1 MEKFLAKCIANTT
14 VQGINVGKV
23 YCVEHDL
30 NYKIIYNETKKN
42 FESALGNKEW
52 FYEHFEPLRCV
63 CCNDRDYCKVY
74 EDGREYACYGFEE
87 EKERRSSMI
96 QKLEIIQEY
105 KFVKGGSSFYIQI
118 GQKLKV
124 IVMEAYLWVLRIMKI
139 YLMGL
144 VETIIY
150 HMKMCFYQ
158 DYHYWIVST
167 MLNIIQS

>member
-118 GQKLKV
+118 GQKLTVNIEENTIEGILTGVDPDGEYFRLDCGDNAEKVNCDKV
-124 IVMEAYLWVLRIMKI
+124 ID
-139 YLMGL
+139 
-144 VETIIY
+144 IIP
-150 HMKMCFYQ
+150 
-158 DYHYWIVST
+158 I
-167 MLNIIQS
+167 

>member
-14 VQGINVGKV
+14 IQGINVGKV

-30 NYKIIYNETKKN
+30 DYKVIYNETKKN

-52 FYEHFEPLRCV
+52 FYKHFEPLRCV
-63 CCNDRDYCKVY
+63 CCSDRDYCKVY

-87 EKERRSSMI
+87 EKKDASSII

-105 KFVKGGSSFYIQI
+105 KFVKGGLSFCLQI

-124 IVMEAYLWVLRIMKI
+124 NTGENTIEGILTGVDPDGEYFRIDCGDNAEKVNCDKVIDIMPI
-139 YLMGL
+139 
-144 VETIIY
+144 
-150 HMKMCFYQ
+150 
-158 DYHYWIVST
+158 
-167 MLNIIQS
+167 

>member
-1 MEKFLAKCIANTT
+1 MGKFLAKCIANTT
-14 VQGINVGKV
+14 VQGIDVGKV

-30 NYKIIYNETKKN
+30 DYKVIYNETKKN

-87 EKERRSSMI
+87 EKKDGSSMI

-124 IVMEAYLWVLRIMKI
+124 NIGE
-139 YLMGL
+139 
-144 VETIIY
+144 
-150 HMKMCFYQ
+150 
-158 DYHYWIVST
+158 
-167 MLNIIQS
+167 NIIEGIFTGVDPDGEYFRLDCGDNAEKVYCDKVIDIMPI